1 MRVASLQPRRQLQV
15 DFRGGGSMDREYNW
29 RDEPF
34 GFFLLFLTAAI
45 SFVALV
51 FFMLCVVAF
60 P

>member
-1 MRVASLQPRRQLQV
+1 
-15 DFRGGGSMDREYNW
+15 MDHEYNW

-51 FFMLCVVAF
+51 FFMRCVVAF